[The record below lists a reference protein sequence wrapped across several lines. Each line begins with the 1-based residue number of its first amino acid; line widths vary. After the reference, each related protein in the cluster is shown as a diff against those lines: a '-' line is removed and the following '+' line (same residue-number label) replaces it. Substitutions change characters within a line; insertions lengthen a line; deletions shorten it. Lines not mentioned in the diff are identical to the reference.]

1 MSEEKKQRKNA
12 NNEDLRQMDKLTV
25 FLKDL
30 ELVSIELIES
40 SLKKTEKFNPPAV
53 ISIKSESS
61 YKTLKNKKES
71 FAVYYKFVLMGRQKG
86 KKKDGITVSAH
97 YKVIFKNTQ
106 KLNDEIFNDF
116 FQFQLDVIVW
126 PYFRQ
131 FVQEMISKANLPPLT
146 LDFFRAFQ
154 KSKLT

>member
-1 MSEEKKQRKNA
+1 MSEEKLKRRDA
-12 NNEDLRQMDKLTV
+12 NNEDLRRMGKLTG

-30 ELVSIELIES
+30 ELISIELIES
-40 SLKKTEKFNPPAV
+40 NLKKTEKFNPPAV
-53 ISIKSESS
+53 ITIESESS
-61 YKTLKNKKES
+61 YKTLEDMKES

-86 KKKDGITVSAH
+86 KKKDGITVSAR

-146 LDFFRAFQ
+146 LNFFRAFK
-154 KSKLT
+154 KSKRT